1 MIEIVKNTKNR
12 NLKNADIVRID
23 IPTIYAEQNLSIAR
37 AILIQLAPTLFC
49 SSSARLFSSSSS
61 RARVSLEMASSILE
75 DIIQRYLTTVTNTIL
90 QPSRNSNLVF
100 SIKTFHFHPQH
111 LFLLLLQFMTLLVE
125 PLIRGTWFGSLQTNH
140 HKVDNYVDNLDTL

>member
-1 MIEIVKNTKNR
+1 MIEIVRNTKNR

-75 DIIQRYLTTVTNTIL
+75 DIII
-90 QPSRNSNLVF
+90 
-100 SIKTFHFHPQH
+100 
-111 LFLLLLQFMTLLVE
+111 
-125 PLIRGTWFGSLQTNH
+125 
-140 HKVDNYVDNLDTL
+140 

>member
-61 RARVSLEMASSILE
+61 RARVSLEMASSILG
-75 DIIQRYLTTVTNTIL
+75 DIII
-90 QPSRNSNLVF
+90 
-100 SIKTFHFHPQH
+100 
-111 LFLLLLQFMTLLVE
+111 
-125 PLIRGTWFGSLQTNH
+125 
-140 HKVDNYVDNLDTL
+140 

>member
-1 MIEIVKNTKNR
+1 MIEIVKNTKNK

-61 RARVSLEMASSILE
+61 RARVSLEMASSILG
-75 DIIQRYLTTVTNTIL
+75 DIII
-90 QPSRNSNLVF
+90 
-100 SIKTFHFHPQH
+100 
-111 LFLLLLQFMTLLVE
+111 
-125 PLIRGTWFGSLQTNH
+125 
-140 HKVDNYVDNLDTL
+140 

>member
-75 DIIQRYLTTVTNTIL
+75 DIII
-90 QPSRNSNLVF
+90 
-100 SIKTFHFHPQH
+100 
-111 LFLLLLQFMTLLVE
+111 
-125 PLIRGTWFGSLQTNH
+125 
-140 HKVDNYVDNLDTL
+140 

>member
-125 PLIRGTWFGSLQTNH
+125 PLIRGTWFRFLQISNR
-140 HKVDNYVDNLDTL
+140 YRYI

>member
-75 DIIQRYLTTVTNTIL
+75 DNNTKISNNCYKHNFTTFQKFQSCVQYQDLPFSSSTPFPVASSVHDASCRTTDPWHLVWISTN
-90 QPSRNSNLVF
+90 QPS
-100 SIKTFHFHPQH
+100 
-111 LFLLLLQFMTLLVE
+111 
-125 PLIRGTWFGSLQTNH
+125 
-140 HKVDNYVDNLDTL
+140 